1 MGIDRVRTQLEKF
14 GLASAKDEMSIV
26 VQAISPYYM
35 FGDSSGDRILIAQED
50 DVSQAFNK
58 IAYRMGKVG
67 KEEFW
72 SGSWLGKVPFYR
84 GLDELW
90 NAHDTRL
97 FNISVPVSRSSEKL
111 FIGRAKRLN
120 KDIWLFESEE
130 GEYGLVP
137 ERDAR
142 KWYKE

>member
-1 MGIDRVRTQLEKF
+1 M
-14 GLASAKDEMSIV
+14 
-26 VQAISPYYM
+26 
-35 FGDSSGDRILIAQED
+35 
-50 DVSQAFNK
+50 
-58 IAYRMGKVG
+58 VG
-67 KEEFW
+67 K
-72 SGSWLGKVPFYR
+72 GAFYR

-97 FNISVPVSRSSEKL
+97 FNISIPVSRSSEKL